1 MRLFKKDYSNH
12 TDEQL
17 MLLFQNG
24 DKKAFEHI
32 YDRYANHLVNF
43 FFQKLW
49 QNQLK
54 AEDAAQDIFT
64 KLIGNPDL
72 FDAEQNFKSWLFSV
86 AFNRC
91 KNEYKKHEVR
101 KNTSYDVPDY
111 HQNKSSDLMSDEVLD
126 QQNFGAA
133 LEYTLESMADKH
145 SSVFK
150 LRHEDGLSIKEI
162 AVIMDINEGTVK
174 SRLHY
179 ATKHLASELA
189 VYQKI
194 IEK

>member
-1 MRLFKKDYSNH
+1 MRLFKKDYNSQ

-24 DKKAFEHI
+24 DKKAFETI
-32 YDRYANHLVNF
+32 YNRYANHLVNF
-43 FFQKLW
+43 FYQKLW

-54 AEDAAQDIFT
+54 AEDAAQDIFA
-64 KLIGNPDL
+64 KLISNPVL
-72 FDAEQNFKSWLFSV
+72 FDVKQNFKSWLFSV

-101 KNTSYDVPDY
+101 KNTNYDVPDY
-111 HQNKSSDLMSDEVLD
+111 HQNKSNDLLSDEVLD
-126 QQNFGAA
+126 QQNFSHALVDA
-133 LEYTLESMADKH
+133 LEKMDEKH
-145 SSVFK
+145 AIVFT
-150 LRHEDGLSIKEI
+150 LRHDDGLSMKEI
-162 AVIMDINEGTVK
+162 AEAIGINEGTVK

-189 VYQKI
+189 VYRKI
-194 IEK
+194 I